1 MNKFFKKIAILLCVI
16 FIAPT
21 VLNCLPSVQ
30 TVTRAEAAAKVK
42 VGFTNKTL
50 GIYST
55 PEYLYIQNG
64 KSNATYTYASSN
76 KKIATI
82 DKNGKI
88 TGISNGKA
96 NITVTETYK
105 GKKTKVSTT
114 AVSVVNSKLA
124 GKTLEIQAYSGWLP
138 PIQYKN
144 FKAAYTLVPADPT
157 ILKVDKNGFL
167 IGLKEGKTTV
177 SITET
182 YKKVKRDLG
191 SITVTVTQS
200 YISDEYKNTDIGLN
214 TSYNA
219 YDKLNV
225 ANRSWS
231 AVYSYEAA
239 DSNIVSFNT
248 VTDEWGYETTSI
260 TGKGLGTTTVT
271 VYEEYDGLKRTV
283 GTIEVTVKEIAA
295 TALKINSWY
304 AEADGTMAI
313 TYYLGDKNDNALKKY
328 LSKEPVDASTPITF
342 ASSDEAVV
350 KVNNDGVVEAISE
363 GTAVITATCGSF
375 TAVFNITVSSY

>member
-16 FIAPT
+16 FIAPS

-64 KSNATYTYASSN
+64 KSNAKYTYASSN

-88 TGISNGKA
+88 TGISKGKTD
-96 NITVTETYK
+96 ITVTETYK
-105 GKKTKVSTT
+105 GKKSKVQTT
-114 AVSVVNSKLA
+114 AVSVVDSKLA
-124 GKTLEIQAYSGWLP
+124 GKTLEIQAYSGSQP

-144 FKAAYTLVPADPT
+144 FKATYTLVPTDPT
-157 ILKVDKNGFL
+157 ILKVDKNGLLVGL
-167 IGLKEGKTTV
+167 IEGNTAV
-177 SITET
+177 SVTET
-182 YKKVKRDLG
+182 YKGVKRDLG

-200 YISDEYKNTDIGLN
+200 YISDEYKNLEVGLN

-219 YDKLNV
+219 SDKLNV
-225 ANRSWS
+225 TNRSWS
-231 AVYSYEAA
+231 AEYSYEAA
-239 DSNIVSFNT
+239 DSKIVSFNT
-248 VTDEWGYETTSI
+248 VTDEWGYDTTNI
-260 TGKGLGTTTVT
+260 TGAGLGTTTVT

-283 GTIEVTVKEIAA
+283 GTVEVTVKEIAA
-295 TALKINSWY
+295 TALKINSGY
-304 AEADGTMAI
+304 ADTDGTMSI
-313 TYYLGDKNDNALKKY
+313 TYYLGEKIDNALVKY
-328 LSKEPVDASTPITF
+328 LTKEPVDASTPITF

-350 KVNNDGVVEAISE
+350 KVNNDGVVEALSK
-363 GTAVITATCGSF
+363 GTAKITATCGSF